1 MSLFR
6 PTRTSPPSKLVTL
19 PGHPSQNSHSVDISH
34 SSAASAAELIG
45 LSQDEI
51 EILDAV
57 IKRADPSA
65 TTFKSIFKPYND
77 VLVERGVDPQEV
89 LYYKKL
95 LKLGTMKG
103 KNWADKWNMVKKQNG
118 YQGKDSPIGGRVSP
132 YINKS
137 THNDA
142 LNRAPRRVN
151 PRAKPSLA
159 TEVSST
165 LGSDETETTT
175 QTEEYGL
182 PRHHITRPL
191 PRLLNRTEVL
201 DSKTVIEDLKSYSLL
216 STPQRRVLPRI
227 TQPRES
233 RWDVDASD
241 GTGDTPYTTPPSYR
255 ASTQDSQLSKVAL
268 HSVRT
273 PTYSTTPDP
282 PSMVVSSA
290 TARKVVAMARER
302 KGSVVNEE
310 DAWNKIRM
318 QRDEKDADDF
328 RAERIMERCW
338 EVWKQ
343 GFLWIAVCY
352 FRPIF
357 DVANLHSQT
366 TNQQISEARDNL
378 LLRLSLQRWETVMAS
393 RKELYTRITG
403 LSDKRR
409 LKRSLAIWRSKLREA
424 QQSKWRHTMRLKMKA
439 IKDKRELKLRKDAW
453 AKWRQS
459 YRSHLSDQRYEDGL
473 RIRVYN
479 RWKAQLSALDA
490 LEAVADDVLSATD
503 DRRVI
508 DCWERWRK
516 TSKMESSAQ
525 IMIERINR
533 REIAD
538 VMNSWRRHA

>member
-19 PGHPSQNSHSVDISH
+19 PGHSSQTNHSVDISH
-34 SSAASAAELIG
+34 SSTASAAELIG
-45 LSQDEI
+45 LSQNEI

-118 YQGKDSPIGGRVSP
+118 YQGEDSPIGVRVSP
-132 YINKS
+132 YINKP
-137 THNDA
+137 TPKDA
-142 LNRAPRRVN
+142 LNRAPRRVI
-151 PRAKPSLA
+151 PRAKPSLF

-175 QTEEYGL
+175 QTEEHGL
-182 PRHHITRPL
+182 PRHHIARPL
-191 PRLLNRTEVL
+191 SRQLNRTEVF
-201 DSKTVIEDLKSYSLL
+201 DSKTGIEDSKSYSLL
-216 STPQRRVLPRI
+216 SAPQRRISPRT
-227 TQPRES
+227 TQP

-255 ASTQDSQLSKVAL
+255 ASTQDSRLSKVVL

-282 PSMVVSSA
+282 SSIVVSSA

-328 RAERIMERCW
+328 RADRIMERCW

-343 GFLWIAVCY
+343 GFLWIVVCY

-357 DVANLHSQT
+357 F
-366 TNQQISEARDNL
+366 
-378 LLRLSLQRWETVMAS
+378 
-393 RKELYTRITG
+393 
-403 LSDKRR
+403 
-409 LKRSLAIWRSKLREA
+409 
-424 QQSKWRHTMRLKMKA
+424 
-439 IKDKRELKLRKDAW
+439 
-453 AKWRQS
+453 
-459 YRSHLSDQRYEDGL
+459 
-473 RIRVYN
+473 
-479 RWKAQLSALDA
+479 
-490 LEAVADDVLSATD
+490 
-503 DRRVI
+503 
-508 DCWERWRK
+508 
-516 TSKMESSAQ
+516 
-525 IMIERINR
+525 
-533 REIAD
+533 
-538 VMNSWRRHA
+538 